1 MKYNIFYSC
10 ISHIG
15 KCRHMNQDNFSC
27 DRVYMQPMQAQM
39 QFPLNGVLQSDSPSL
54 LGVFDGMGGEECGEI
69 AAWLAAK
76 ESSGVVVG
84 DNPTEELRVLC
95 RKANREICRYA
106 GQNGVLS
113 MGTTAALLAF
123 GKREIGL
130 CNIGDSRIFRLR
142 GSELKQ
148 LSVDHVAVA
157 AYGRKPPLSQNLG
170 IPPSEMVIEPYVCR
184 HSYQDGDKYLL
195 CSDGLTDM
203 VSQDDIRRI
212 IIESTEEEV
221 AGQLVKAALFHGG
234 RDNITVI
241 LCKVV
246 AKKRKLF

>member
-1 MKYNIFYSC
+1 
-10 ISHIG
+10 
-15 KCRHMNQDNFSC
+15 
-27 DRVYMQPMQAQM
+27 MQPVQEQM
-39 QFPLNGVLQSDSPSL
+39 QFPLNGSLQSDHPAL
-54 LGVFDGMGGEECGEI
+54 LGVFDGMGGEECGEV

-76 ESSGVVVG
+76 ESSEVVIG
-84 DNPTEELRVLC
+84 DDPTEELSVLC
-95 RKANREICRYA
+95 RKANYEICRYA
-106 GQNGVLS
+106 EQNGVLS

-142 GSELKQ
+142 GSDLKQ

-184 HSYQDGDKYLL
+184 HLYQDGDQYLL

-203 VSQDDIRRI
+203 VSPDDIRRI
-212 IIESTEEEV
+212 MTESTEEKTV
-221 AGQLVKAALFHGG
+221 GRLVKAALAHGG

-241 LCKVV
+241 LCKIT
-246 AKKRKLF
+246 AKKRKLFSNTTY